1 MLEVA
6 RFIFGVMAF
15 AGIVAA
21 LGYTRFVAD
30 PLTAGK

>member
-15 AGIVAA
+15 AGIVGILAICVTKINKW
-21 LGYTRFVAD
+21 YD
-30 PLTAGK
+30 